1 MITMRKSPPY
11 RHIAAVLGQSV
22 RPRCQSQGLEAVL
35 RGEAGRRDPRPL
47 PSGLLLPG
55 RQDHLYVV
63 LRLQVDLQLHT
74 QRELAPAL
82 RAVPVLLLGLHD
94 VLVAGVPV
102 DHLDQPRHWS
112 PQQVLHGKVWS
123 RDELFVV
130 ASHVLLEVPR
140 VLERSITLLADI
152 CLARVSIVHS
162 VSWRKDKE
170 LR

>member
-47 PSGLLLPG
+47 PSLPPGLLLSG

-63 LRLQVDLQLHT
+63 LRLEVDLQLHT

-102 DHLDQPRHWS
+102 DHLDQSWHWS
-112 PQQVLHGKVWS
+112 PQQVLHGKVGS
-123 RDELFVV
+123 RDELLVV
-130 ASHVLLEVPR
+130 TGHVLLEVAR
-140 VLERSITLLADI
+140 VLEGPVALLAHVR
-152 CLARVSIVHS
+152 LARVPIVHS
-162 VSWRKDKE
+162 VSWGG
-170 LR
+170 

>member
-22 RPRCQSQGLEAVL
+22 RPGCQGQGLEAVL
-35 RGEAGRRDPRPL
+35 RGEAGRRDARPL

-82 RAVPVLLLGLHD
+82 RTVPVFLLGLHD

-112 PQQVLHGKVWS
+112 PQQVLHGKVGS
-123 RDELFVV
+123 RDELLVV
-130 ASHVLLEVPR
+130 TGHVLLEVAR
-140 VLERSITLLADI
+140 VLEGPVALLAHVR
-152 CLARVSIVHS
+152 LARVPVVYS
-162 VSWRKDKE
+162 VSWGG
-170 LR
+170 